1 MIESIEISFI
11 MGQKRSK
18 EVLKIFS
25 QDQTFKWLLKKAK

>member
-1 MIESIEISFI
+1 MVLEKKSNIIESIEISSV

-25 QDQTFKWLLKKAK
+25 QD